1 LSIDTDGIIYGWE
14 NVYQPQGEKHLRA
27 FWKMSPKGEF
37 TGLVSLTENPPSGMS
52 IWRDAGGSTYAV
64 EPWNNEKKES
74 KIIKRTADGK
84 TSLFAGGKHGY
95 LDGMKDKA
103 EFGGVMDMAFGKD
116 NAIYLTD
123 DNRIRRIEKAGLV
136 KTIYSDEA
144 AAKNQKNSNLSSR
157 LYGLDVDKDN
167 NVLAADFGN
176 SRVLKIN
183 SDGAV
188 STFLSS
194 EKDWSPLGV
203 AIFGDEVYVLEGRPF
218 TAPSQSGVRVIK
230 VSATGKST
238 VIANLEDRNKRIENP
253 NSNAANQFSP
263 IEEEKNLSGD
273 MDTISVKSTA
283 NPIGSYGILMAAGIA
298 FFALIILVRKK

>member
-1 LSIDTDGIIYGWE
+1 
-14 NVYQPQGEKHLRA
+14 
-27 FWKMSPKGEF
+27 
-37 TGLVSLTENPPSGMS
+37 
-52 IWRDAGGSTYAV
+52 
-64 EPWNNEKKES
+64 
-74 KIIKRTADGK
+74 
-84 TSLFAGGKHGY
+84 
-95 LDGMKDKA
+95 
-103 EFGGVMDMAFGKD
+103 
-116 NAIYLTD
+116 
-123 DNRIRRIEKAGLV
+123 
-136 KTIYSDEA
+136 
-144 AAKNQKNSNLSSR
+144 
-157 LYGLDVDKDN
+157 
-167 NVLAADFGN
+167 
-176 SRVLKIN
+176 LKIN

-188 STFLSS
+188 STILTS

-230 VSATGKST
+230 VFATGIST

-283 NPIGSYGILMAAGIA
+283 NLIGSYGILMAAGIA